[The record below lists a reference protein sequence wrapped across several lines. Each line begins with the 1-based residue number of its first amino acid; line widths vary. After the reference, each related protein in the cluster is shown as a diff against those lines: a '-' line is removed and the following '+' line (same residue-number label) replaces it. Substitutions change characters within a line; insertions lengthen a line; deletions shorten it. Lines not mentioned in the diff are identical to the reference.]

1 VKGIGNINCRRNAGS
16 ILHTDS
22 EKKNSATIA
31 DTVKLNRR
39 DIRKPARFRRL
50 AVNDMDYESVQP
62 VGGASKR
69 VRRPRTEAEK
79 LRCREINRGPS
90 SCPYCTRPPF
100 QHRPGFRRHIVLTHH
115 MYCSW
120 SGAIQPFADEA
131 KEIMSHLQSYKVAHT
146 VS

>member
-16 ILHTDS
+16 LHTDG
-22 EKKNSATIA
+22 EKENSATVA

-39 DIRKPARFRRL
+39 DIQKPARFRRL
-50 AVNDMDYESVQP
+50 AVSDMDYESVQP

-79 LRCREINRGPS
+79 LRRREINRGPF

-100 QHRPGFRRHIVLTHH
+100 QHRSGFRRHIILTHH
-115 MYCSW
+115 MHCSW
-120 SGAIQPFADEA
+120 SGAIRPFADEA
-131 KEIMSHLQSYKVAHT
+131 KGIMSQLQFYKVAHT